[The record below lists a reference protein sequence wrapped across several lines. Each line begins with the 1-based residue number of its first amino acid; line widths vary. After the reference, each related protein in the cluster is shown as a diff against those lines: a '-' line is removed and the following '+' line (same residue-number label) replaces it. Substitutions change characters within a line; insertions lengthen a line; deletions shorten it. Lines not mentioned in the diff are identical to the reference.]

1 MFYIAAVMST
11 KGSEIKVAVDAI
23 VFGYSK
29 QEGVSILLIQRKYPP
44 FKNAWAIPGGFLLAD
59 ETLEDAVRRELREE
73 TGIEVNYLEQLY
85 TFGAPERDPR
95 QRIISIAYFA
105 LVKSSQFQQLKA
117 STDAENAQ
125 WFNFRELPPLAFDH
139 KEILHTAIE
148 RIRAK
153 IRYQPIG
160 FELLDRKFPFAD
172 LEKLYI
178 DLLGRDIDRRNFS
191 RKMLALDIL
200 EDTNEYARPEGKGR
214 PSKMFQ
220 FNKKRYQQL
229 MKEGINFEI

>member
-1 MFYIAAVMST
+1 MTRS
-11 KGSEIKVAVDAI
+11 GSDIKVAVDAI

-44 FKNAWAIPGGFLLAD
+44 FKNAWAIPGGFLLPD

-85 TFGAPERDPR
+85 TFGAPNRDPR
-95 QRIISIAYFA
+95 QRIISIAYMA
-105 LVKSSQFQQLKA
+105 LVKSSLFQQLKA

-139 KEILHTAIE
+139 KAILDTAIE
-148 RIRAK
+148 RIRTK

-160 FELLDRKFPFAD
+160 FELLDKKFPFAD

-178 DLLGRDIDRRNFS
+178 ALLGRDIDRRNFS
-191 RKMLALDIL
+191 KKMLALGIL
-200 EDTNEYARPEGKGR
+200 DETNEYAKPEGKGR
-214 PSKMFQ
+214 PSKMYQ

-229 MKEGINFEI
+229 EREGIHFEI

>member
-1 MFYIAAVMST
+1 MNSS
-11 KGSEIKVAVDAI
+11 GSAIKVAVDAI

-44 FKNAWAIPGGFLLAD
+44 FKNAWAIPGGFLLPE
-59 ETLEDAVRRELREE
+59 ETLEEAVRRELREE

-85 TFGAPERDPR
+85 TFGDPGRDPR
-95 QRIISIAYFA
+95 QRIISIAYMA

-139 KEILHTAIE
+139 KDILNTAIE

-178 DLLGRDIDRRNFS
+178 ALLGRDIDRRNFS
-191 RKMLALDIL
+191 KKMLALGIL
-200 EDTNEYARPEGKGR
+200 DETNEYAKPEGKGR
-214 PSKMFQ
+214 PSKMYQ

-229 MKEGINFEI
+229 LKEGINFEI

>member
-1 MFYIAAVMST
+1 MSSS
-11 KGSEIKVAVDAI
+11 GSDIKVAVDAI

-29 QEGVSILLIQRKYPP
+29 HEGVSILLIQRKYPP
-44 FKNAWAIPGGFLLAD
+44 FKNAWAIPGGFLLPD
-59 ETLEDAVRRELREE
+59 ETLEEAVERELREE

-85 TFGAPERDPR
+85 TFGKPDRDPR
-95 QRIISIAYFA
+95 QRVISIAYFA

-139 KEILHTAIE
+139 KEILDIAIE

-178 DLLGRDIDRRNFS
+178 ALLGRDIDRRNFS
-191 RKMLALDIL
+191 RKMLALGIL
-200 EDTNEYARPEGKGR
+200 DETNEYASPEGKGR
-214 PSKMFQ
+214 PSKMYQ

-229 MKEGINFEI
+229 LKEGINFEI

>member
-1 MFYIAAVMST
+1 MNSS
-11 KGSEIKVAVDAI
+11 GSDIKVAVDAI
-23 VFGYSK
+23 VFGYSRE
-29 QEGVSILLIQRKYPP
+29 QGVSILLIQRKYPP
-44 FKNAWAIPGGFLLAD
+44 FKNAWAIPGGFLLTD

-85 TFGAPERDPR
+85 TFGDPHRDPR
-95 QRIISIAYFA
+95 KRVISIAYFA
-105 LVKSSQFQQLKA
+105 LVKSSQFQQLNA

-125 WFNFRELPPLAFDH
+125 WFNFKELPELAFDH

-178 DLLGRDIDRRNFS
+178 ALLDRDIDRRNFS
-191 RKMLALDIL
+191 KKMLALGIL
-200 EDTNEYARPEGKGR
+200 DETNEFAKSEGKGR
-214 PSKMFQ
+214 PSKMYQ

-229 MKEGINFEI
+229 LKEGIHFEI

>member
-1 MFYIAAVMST
+1 MS
-11 KGSEIKVAVDAI
+11 GSSSDIKVAVDAI

-44 FKNAWAIPGGFLLAD
+44 FKNAWAIPGGFLLAE
-59 ETLEDAVRRELREE
+59 ETLEEAVRRELREE

-85 TFGAPERDPR
+85 TFGAPDRDPR
-95 QRIISIAYFA
+95 QRVISIAYVA

-139 KEILHTAIE
+139 KKILDIAIE
-148 RIRAK
+148 RIRTK

-160 FELLDRKFPFAD
+160 FELLDKKFPFAD

-178 DLLGRDIDRRNFS
+178 ALLGRDIDRRNFS
-191 RKMLALDIL
+191 KKMLALGIL
-200 EDTNEYARPEGKGR
+200 DETNEYAKPEGKGR
-214 PSKMFQ
+214 PSKMYQ

-229 MKEGINFEI
+229 EREGIHFEI

>member
-1 MFYIAAVMST
+1 MS
-11 KGSEIKVAVDAI
+11 SPVSDIKVAVDAI

-44 FKNAWAIPGGFLLAD
+44 FKNAWAIPGGFILPD
-59 ETLEDAVRRELREE
+59 ETLEEAVRRELREE

-85 TFGAPERDPR
+85 TFGAPQRDPR
-95 QRIISIAYFA
+95 QRVISIAYVA

-139 KEILHTAIE
+139 KEIMDAAIE
-148 RIRAK
+148 RIRTK

-178 DLLGRDIDRRNFS
+178 ALLGRDIDRRNFS
-191 RKMLALDIL
+191 KKMLALGIL
-200 EDTNEYARPEGKGR
+200 DETNEYAKPEGKGR
-214 PSKMFQ
+214 PSKMYQ

-229 MKEGINFEI
+229 LKEGMHFEI

>member
-1 MFYIAAVMST
+1 MNT
-11 KGSEIKVAVDAI
+11 RGSEIKVAVDAI

-44 FKNAWAIPGGFLLAD
+44 FKNAWAIPGGFLLPE

-85 TFGAPERDPR
+85 TFGAPDRDPR

-125 WFNFRELPPLAFDH
+125 WFNFRELPALAFDH

>member
-1 MFYIAAVMST
+1 MNSS
-11 KGSEIKVAVDAI
+11 GSAIKVAVDAI

-44 FKNAWAIPGGFLLAD
+44 FKNAWAIPGGFLLPE
-59 ETLEDAVRRELREE
+59 ETLEEAVRRELREE

-85 TFGAPERDPR
+85 TFGDPGRDPR
-95 QRIISIAYFA
+95 QRIISIAYMA

-139 KEILHTAIE
+139 KDILNTAIE

-178 DLLGRDIDRRNFS
+178 ALLGRDIDRRNFS
-191 RKMLALDIL
+191 KKMLALGIL
-200 EDTNEYARPEGKGR
+200 DETNEYAKPEGKGR

-229 MKEGINFEI
+229 LKEGINFEI

>member
-1 MFYIAAVMST
+1 MS
-11 KGSEIKVAVDAI
+11 SPVSDIKVAVDAI

-44 FKNAWAIPGGFLLAD
+44 FKNAWAIPGGFILPD

-85 TFGAPERDPR
+85 TFGAPKRDPR
-95 QRIISIAYFA
+95 QRVISIAYVA

-125 WFNFRELPPLAFDH
+125 WFNFLELPPLAFDH
-139 KEILHTAIE
+139 QQILEAAIE
-148 RIRAK
+148 RIRTK

-178 DLLGRDIDRRNFS
+178 ALLGRDIDRRNFS
-191 RKMLALDIL
+191 KKMLALGIL
-200 EDTNEYARPEGKGR
+200 DETNEYAKPEGKGR
-214 PSKMFQ
+214 PSKMYQ

-229 MKEGINFEI
+229 LKEGMHFEI